1 MKKLLLAAL
10 AVGTAITT
18 AMPAEAR
25 QGCGPRFHRGAYG
38 RCVPNRVRRVVVVPA
53 PRVGVY
59 YPGRGYLACQP
70 LLGASLSLAWRLAV
84 SLIDGVRERHAPGP

>member
-18 AMPAEAR
+18 AMPADAR

-38 RCVPNRVRRVVVVPA
+38 RCIPNRVRRVVVVPA
-53 PRVGVY
+53 PRVGVF
-59 YPGRGYLACQP
+59 YPGRGYWHANRYW
-70 LLGASLSLAWRLAV
+70 GHRYRRHGGWRY
-84 SLIDGVRERHAPGP
+84 R

>member
-25 QGCGPRFHRGAYG
+25 QGC
-38 RCVPNRVRRVVVVPA
+38 VPNRVRRVVVVPA

-59 YPGRGYLACQP
+59 YPGRGYWHANRYW
-70 LLGASLSLAWRLAV
+70 GHRYRWHGGWRY
-84 SLIDGVRERHAPGP
+84 R